1 MFVFFSNF
9 LLIYLFGDIR
19 VTGVSDGE
27 GGGTEVLAAG
37 GAEVQVGAV
46 VVVDGG
52 LGEHAVVLKLGLAD
66 GVAVVGNNDDLS
78 ATSAEGSHGLVEA
91 EAVLAGLH
99 DEGDLR
105 VEVIYLRLG
114 LLSHFGFGVFCFGV
128 FLRVIFFSF
137 QKKKR

>member
-1 MFVFFSNF
+1 
-9 LLIYLFGDIR
+9 
-19 VTGVSDGE
+19 
-27 GGGTEVLAAG
+27 VLTTG

-52 LGEHAVVLKLGLAD
+52 LGEHAVVLQLGLAD
-66 GVAVVGNNDDLS
+66 GVAVVGDHDDLS

-114 LLSHFGFGVFCFGV
+114 LLSHFCV
-128 FLRVIFFSF
+128 
-137 QKKKR
+137 